1 MLPGSEASTEEKN
14 ERAQAAYNTDIL
26 AAWIDG
32 LFGNSSWRAV
42 SLDGKTLC
50 GTAKKK
56 KTPGVRLL
64 AAYRRRAAPP
74 RPES

>member
-56 KTPGVRLL
+56 NARRTPAGRLS
-64 AAYRRRAAPP
+64 PP
-74 RPES
+74 RCATTP